1 MADRDSIHQPDSA
14 SGGLETGA
22 RPYNPPLLPYEIALI
37 EALGC
42 TEEEYR
48 EFIRHAELTARV
60 RPAGYEHVP
69 DIAND
74 VAITPIIVSL
84 VVGLISTAVS
94 VLLAP
99 KAQTVQTAKQTKIG
113 SRKLADQ
120 IGPTRFNQTTS
131 FDNVSALAEYGQ
143 PIPIPFGKKGTGSDG
158 VTTGGLILAPALVWS
173 RLYSYGTYQAFE
185 GVYVAGQYGV
195 DTPNF
200 TGVRIGTLPLDSL
213 GNKDYALYWSSKAA
227 NNRLSSGNLIAGSEG
242 SPDSGTSGRNVF
254 KAPDAFGMESDA
266 FSMAYTPQS
275 NTVFGTSTPIHNGT
289 AFRFN
294 WEIISSPYDSTL
306 HEGGDGGARKEKARR
321 EMQAKRRKIAGSEA
335 DVLHNDNKERGMPGV
350 GRAYSRRMGFIRYND
365 SIFSNRTIVRNVKVG
380 DELEYEIY
388 GADWSELENRSRE
401 DGGFAGSS
409 VNLKDLENSADSWRS
424 RASDLLVVG
433 SKWIILDSVWVV
445 QSRSPQT
452 WKPGVAAQYIVFKC
466 TAVLTHNGVSSM
478 GIPGTRTV
486 REVLGGYEGPINSY
500 NEQKHCGA
508 GFYNI
513 CRYNFATIRPVRRDT
528 ECIEIGIRS
537 QVWNKASGLCN
548 FNAIPSP
555 GDLNNF
561 DEDNITLNTPR
572 MNKYFERTSCF
583 SIYVRKVANAD
594 GSRNG
599 TWERIGRLFS
609 VTGNAPVNM
618 YNYVRIKPQTAGYYE
633 YRFIPRTGSDVAI
646 QSIEGNFTTELDSTG
661 GSLIG
666 ENFNTPSHGT
676 FRITTT
682 GRKIRIKNIKLNPE
696 MVVDP
701 RTTPGETETS
711 YKPTG
716 IVSVGRGV
724 ASPELGYLREHSW
737 MVQILGNPRDHV
749 YNFNTGYLTYED
761 SNGRSITVGFKGYSE
776 PYGGQKDANGRY
788 QISQQ
793 YLNATG
799 NNLFAWTKYPELFV
813 EASTGSWNVNEQF
826 TCRLPLNNFI
836 SNYTDAEK
844 RSRYDYFDFTFRVTS
859 VEENSEV
866 TPPTVTGERI
876 FEYSSRVSDTSHFL
890 ELTKSNESGPEHEI
904 VYVNESLAN
913 NTDNG
918 PVAEY
923 YSMSTMGLAIKSNG
937 QLNGVGQLRAWS
949 QTGINVYR
957 LIEKSYAPSN
967 LLADFVYYLLTDP
980 GQGLGNVV
988 PSELIDTSSLEI
1000 SARFQRAN
1008 HMFYDGV
1015 LEDSES
1021 IRSFIYDNASLHIC
1035 NFTIKNGRFG
1045 MMPALPYDGNYKIST
1060 RPINP
1065 EQIFTSGNIIE
1076 DSLQVQYIEASQR
1089 TDFRALVTWRVTIS
1103 NDLPTQASALV
1114 DWADLA
1120 AQNRGSLT
1128 QQTFDLSDFC
1138 TNEAQALKTARFLLS
1153 IRRRVTH
1160 TISFKT
1166 VPDALQI
1173 QPGSYIRVITSSTS
1187 YSAANNGA
1195 VTDAGEL
1202 VTVST
1207 IQNGTYDALVYYPTT
1222 SELKEQRIT
1231 ISNNRVTAS
1240 SLYGTLFTLLS
1251 SQVNQGLYQVEQLT
1265 LDEDGLVNIAAVE
1278 VPVDSSG
1285 ASIVAKDVLTESNFR
1300 VLE

>member
-1 MADRDSIHQPDSA
+1 MADRDFIHQPDPKS
-14 SGGLETGA
+14 SGLEAGA

-48 EFIRHAELTARV
+48 EFIRHAELAARV
-60 RPAGYEHVP
+60 RPAGYEHIP
-69 DIAND
+69 DIVNAPAA
-74 VAITPIIVSL
+74 VPLLVSL

-99 KAQTVQTAKQTKIG
+99 KAQTIQAQKQTKIG

-143 PIPIPFGKKGTGSDG
+143 PIPIPFGTKGTGADG
-158 VTTGGLILAPALVWS
+158 ITTGGLILAPALVWS

-195 DTPNF
+195 NTPNF

-213 GNKDYALYWSSKAA
+213 GNKDFALYWSSKEA

-242 SPDSGTSGRNVF
+242 SRDSGTLGRNVF

-335 DVLHNDNKERGMPGV
+335 DVLHNKSPERGMPGV
-350 GRAYSRRMGFIRYND
+350 GRAYSRRMGFIRYNN
-365 SIFSNRTIVRNVKVG
+365 SVFSDKTIVRNVKVG
-380 DELEYEIY
+380 DELEYEIF

-445 QSRSPQT
+445 QSRDPQT
-452 WKPGVAAQYIVFKC
+452 WRPGVAAQYIVFKC
-466 TAVLTHNGVSSM
+466 TAVLTRNGVSSM

-486 REVLGGYEGPINSY
+486 REVLGGYEGPVNGY
-500 NEQKHCGA
+500 NETKHCGA

-513 CRYNFATIRPVRRDT
+513 CRYNFATIRPVRRDA
-528 ECIEIGIRS
+528 ECVEIGLRS

-548 FNAIPSP
+548 INAIPSP
-555 GDLNNF
+555 GDLNKF
-561 DEDNITLNTPR
+561 DESNITLNTPR
-572 MNKYFERTSCF
+572 MDKYFERTSCF
-583 SIYVRKVANAD
+583 SIYVRKVAEAN
-594 GSRNG
+594 GTRNG

-618 YNYVRIKPQTAGYYE
+618 YNYVRIKPRTPGYYE

-646 QSIEGNFTTELDSTG
+646 QSIDTNVTTELDSTG

-666 ENFNTPSHGT
+666 EDFDTPSHGT

-682 GRKIRIKNIKLNPE
+682 GRKTLIKNIRLNPE
-696 MVVDP
+696 LIVDP
-701 RTTPGETETS
+701 RTSPGDTETS
-711 YKPTG
+711 YKPTNL
-716 IVSVGRGV
+716 SVTGGV
-724 ASPELGYLREHSW
+724 ASPSQGWLESHSW
-737 MVQILGNPRDHV
+737 MTQILGQARSYPGQRRS
-749 YNFNTGYLTYED
+749 GYFTYTD
-761 SNGRSITVGFKGYSE
+761 GGRSVTVGWEGTSAI
-776 PYGGQKDANGRY
+776 YGGQSQISPQYLSANG
-788 QISQQ
+788 
-793 YLNATG
+793 G
-799 NNLFAWTKYPELFV
+799 NPWAWVKFPRIFV
-813 EASTGSWNVNEQF
+813 QSSTGSWNVGEQF
-826 TCRLPLNNFI
+826 TYRLPLNNHI
-836 SNYTDAEK
+836 SNYTDANK
-844 RSRYDYFDFTFRVTS
+844 RRYNHFDFTIRIDS
-859 VEENSEV
+859 VEQSDEV
-866 TPPTVTGERI
+866 TPPVVTGERI
-876 FEYSSRVSDTSHFL
+876 FEYNSRVSDTSHFL

-913 NTDNG
+913 SSDNG

-949 QTGINVYR
+949 QSGISVYR

-980 GQGLGNVV
+980 GQGLGNIV
-988 PSELIDTSSLEI
+988 PSELIDTSSLEV

-1060 RPINP
+1060 SPINP

-1089 TDFRALVTWRVTIS
+1089 TDFRALVTWRVTVS

-1160 TISFKT
+1160 TLSFKT

-1202 VTVST
+1202 ITVSA

-1222 SELKEQRIT
+1222 SELKEQKIT

>member
-1 MADRDSIHQPDSA
+1 MADRDFIHQSDSA

-69 DIAND
+69 DVVNGP
-74 VAITPIIVSL
+74 VAVPILISL

-99 KAQTVQTAKQTKIG
+99 KAQTAQTAQQTKIG

-131 FDNVSALAEYGQ
+131 FDNVSVLAEYGQ
-143 PIPIPFGKKGTGSDG
+143 PIPIPFGTKGTGADG

-185 GVYVAGQYGV
+185 GIYVAGQYGV
-195 DTPNF
+195 NTPNF
-200 TGVRIGTLPLDSL
+200 TGVRIGTLTLDSL
-213 GNKDYALYWSSKAA
+213 GNKDFALYWSSREA

-335 DVLHNDNKERGMPGV
+335 DVLHNNNAERGMPGV
-350 GRAYSRRMGFIRYND
+350 GRAYSRRMGFIRYNN
-365 SIFSNRTIVRNVKVG
+365 SVFSDKKIVRNVKVD
-380 DELEYEIY
+380 DELEYEIC
-388 GADWSELENRSRE
+388 GDDWSELENRSP
-401 DGGFAGSS
+401 DSGGFAGTS

-424 RASDLLVVG
+424 RASDLLVIG

-452 WKPGVAAQYIVFKC
+452 WKPGVVVQYIVFKC
-466 TAVLTHNGVSSM
+466 TAVLAPSGVSSM

-486 REVLGGYEGPINSY
+486 REVLGGYEGPVNGY
-500 NEQKHCGA
+500 NETKHCGA

-513 CRYNFATIRPVRRDT
+513 CRYNVATIRPVRRDT
-528 ECIEIGIRS
+528 ECVEIGLRS
-537 QVWNKASGLCN
+537 QVWNRASGLCN
-548 FNAIPSP
+548 INAIPSP
-555 GDLNNF
+555 GDLNKF
-561 DEDNITLNTPR
+561 DESNIALNTPR
-572 MNKYFERTSCF
+572 MDKYFERTSCF
-583 SIYVRKVANAD
+583 SIYVRKVAEAD
-594 GSRNG
+594 GTRNG
-599 TWERIGRLFS
+599 TWERIPRLFS

-618 YNYVRIKPQTAGYYE
+618 YNYIRIKPRTPGYYE
-633 YRFIPRTGSDVAI
+633 YRFVPRTGSDVAI
-646 QSIEGNFTTELDSTG
+646 QSIDTNVTTELDSTG

-666 ENFNTPSHGT
+666 EDFDTPSHGT

-682 GRKIRIKNIKLNPE
+682 GRKTKIRNIRLNPE
-696 MVVDP
+696 LVVDP
-701 RTTPGETETS
+701 RTSPGESETS
-711 YKPTG
+711 SKPTNL
-716 IVSVGRGV
+716 SVTGGV
-724 ASPELGYLREHSW
+724 ASPDQDWLESHSW
-737 MVQILGNPRDHV
+737 MTEILGQARSYPGQRRS
-749 YNFNTGYLTYED
+749 GYFTYTD
-761 SNGRSITVGFKGYSE
+761 GRRSVTVGWEGLSDV
-776 PYGGQKDANGRY
+776 YGGQS

-793 YLNATG
+793 YLNANGGNPYAWVKFPRIFVQSSTG
-799 NNLFAWTKYPELFV
+799 NWRV
-813 EASTGSWNVNEQF
+813 GEQF
-826 TCRLPLNNFI
+826 TYRLPLNNHI
-836 SNYTDAEK
+836 SNYTDSNK
-844 RSRYDYFDFTFRVTS
+844 VRYNHFDFTIRVDS
-859 VEENSEV
+859 VERSNEV
-866 TPPTVTGERI
+866 TPPVVTGERI
-876 FEYSSRVSDTSHFL
+876 FEHNSRVSDTSHFL

-913 NTDNG
+913 SSDNG

-923 YSMSTMGLAIKSNG
+923 YSMSTVGLAIKSNG
-937 QLNGVGQLRAWS
+937 QLNGVGQFRAWS
-949 QTGINVYR
+949 ESGINVYR
-957 LIEKSYAPSN
+957 LIEKNYAPSN

-980 GQGLGNVV
+980 DQGLGNVV
-988 PSELIDTSSLEI
+988 PSELIDTSSLEV

-1060 RPINP
+1060 SPINP

-1076 DSLQVQYIEASQR
+1076 DSLQIQYIEASQR
-1089 TDFRALVTWRVTIS
+1089 TDFRALVTWRVTVS

-1120 AQNRGSLT
+1120 AQNRSSLT
-1128 QQTFDLSDFC
+1128 QQAFDLSEFC

-1160 TISFKT
+1160 TLSFKT

-1173 QPGSYIRVITSSTS
+1173 QPGSYIRVITSSTT
-1187 YSAANNGA
+1187 YNAANNGA

-1222 SELKEQRIT
+1222 SELKEQKIT

-1278 VPVDSSG
+1278 VPVDSRG

-1300 VLE
+1300 VLQ

>member
-1 MADRDSIHQPDSA
+1 MADRDSIHQPDFA

-48 EFIRHAELTARV
+48 EFIRHAELVARV

-69 DIAND
+69 DVVNASA
-74 VAITPIIVSL
+74 VVPIVVSL

-99 KAQTVQTAKQTKIG
+99 KAQTVQAAKQTKIG

-143 PIPIPFGKKGTGSDG
+143 PIPIPFGTKGTGADG

-195 DTPNF
+195 NTPNF

-213 GNKDYALYWSSKAA
+213 GNKDYALYWSSKVA
-227 NNRLSSGNLIAGSEG
+227 NNRLSSGNLIAGSDD

-254 KAPDAFGMESDA
+254 KAPDAFGIESDA

-306 HEGGDGGARKEKARR
+306 HEGGDGGSRKRDARF
-321 EMQAKRRKIAGSEA
+321 EMQARRRKIAGSEA
-335 DVLHNDNKERGMPGV
+335 DVLHNKSPERGMPGV
-350 GRAYSRRMGFIRYND
+350 GRAYSRRMGFIRYNN
-365 SIFSNRTIVRNVKVG
+365 SIFNNKTIVNNVKVG
-380 DELEYEIY
+380 DELEYEIF

-401 DGGFAGSS
+401 AGGFAGSS

-445 QSRSPQT
+445 QSRDPQT
-452 WKPGVAAQYIVFKC
+452 WKPGVDAQYIVFKC
-466 TAVLTHNGVSSM
+466 TAVLTRTGRSSM

-486 REVLGGYEGPINSY
+486 REVLGGYEGPVNGY
-500 NEQKHCGA
+500 NETKHCGA

-513 CRYNFATIRPVRRDT
+513 CRYNFATIRPVRRDA
-528 ECIEIGIRS
+528 ECVEIGLRS

-548 FNAIPSP
+548 INAIPSP
-555 GDLNNF
+555 GDLNKL
-561 DEDNITLNTPR
+561 DESNITLNTPR
-572 MNKYFERTSCF
+572 MDKYFERTSCF
-583 SIYVRKVANAD
+583 SIYVRKVAEAN
-594 GSRNG
+594 GTRNG

-609 VTGNAPVNM
+609 VTGNAPVNV
-618 YNYVRIKPQTAGYYE
+618 YNYIRIKPRTPGYYE

-646 QSIEGNFTTELDSTG
+646 KSIDTNVTTELDATG

-666 ENFNTPSHGT
+666 EDFDTPSHGT

-682 GRKIRIKNIKLNPE
+682 GRKTQIKNIKLNPE
-696 MVVDP
+696 LVVDP
-701 RTTPGETETS
+701 RTSPGDTETS
-711 YKPTG
+711 YRPT
-716 IVSVGRGV
+716 SLSTVGRGV
-724 ASPELGYLREHSW
+724 ASPEQPWLREQSW
-737 MVQILGNPRDHV
+737 MHQVLGDARNYRGQR
-749 YNFNTGYLTYED
+749 FAYLTYED
-761 SNGRSITVGFKGYSE
+761 GSRSITVGFE
-776 PYGGQKDANGRY
+776 GQSLY
-788 QISQQ
+788 FSTISQQ
-793 YLNATG
+793 YLLANGGDDRARY
-799 NNLFAWTKYPELFV
+799 AWFKYPRLFV
-813 EASTGSWNVNEQF
+813 QASTGNWDVGEQF
-826 TCRLPLNNFI
+826 TYRLPLRNHIAIYRDAVKVPF
-836 SNYTDAEK
+836 NYFE
-844 RSRYDYFDFTFRVTS
+844 FTFRIDS
-859 VEENSEV
+859 VEESDEV
-866 TPPTVTGERI
+866 TPPTITGERV
-876 FEYSSRVSDTSHFL
+876 FEYNSRVSDTSHFL

-913 NTDNG
+913 NSDSG

-949 QTGINVYR
+949 QSGISVYR
-957 LIEKSYAPSN
+957 LIEKNYAPSN

-988 PSELIDTSSLEI
+988 PSELIDKSSLEI

-1060 RPINP
+1060 SPINA

-1089 TDFRALVTWRVTIS
+1089 TDFRALVTWRVTVS

-1120 AQNRGSLT
+1120 AQNRSSLT

-1138 TNEAQALKTARFLLS
+1138 TNKAQALKTARFLLS
-1153 IRRRVTH
+1153 IRRRITH

-1207 IQNGTYDALVYYPTT
+1207 VQNGTYDALVYYPTT
-1222 SELKEQRIT
+1222 SELKEQKIT

>member
-1 MADRDSIHQPDSA
+1 MADRDFIHQPDPKS
-14 SGGLETGA
+14 SGLEASA

-60 RPAGYEHVP
+60 RPAGYEHIP
-69 DIAND
+69 DIVNGP
-74 VAITPIIVSL
+74 VITPIVVSL

-99 KAQTVQTAKQTKIG
+99 KAQTIQAQKQTKIG

-143 PIPIPFGKKGTGSDG
+143 PIPIPFGTKGTGADG
-158 VTTGGLILAPALVWS
+158 ITTGGLILAPALVWS

-185 GVYVAGQYGV
+185 GIYVAGQYGV
-195 DTPNF
+195 NTPNF

-213 GNKDYALYWSSKAA
+213 GGKDFALYWSSKEA
-227 NNRLSSGNLIAGSEG
+227 NNRLSSGNLIAGSDD
-242 SPDSGTSGRNVF
+242 SLDSGTSGRNVF
-254 KAPDAFGMESDA
+254 KAPDAFGVESDA

-275 NTVFGTSTPIHNGT
+275 STVFGTSTPIHNGT

-306 HEGGDGGARKEKARR
+306 HEGGDGGARKENARR

-335 DVLHNDNKERGMPGV
+335 DVLHNKSPERGMPGV
-350 GRAYSRRMGFIRYND
+350 GRAYSRRMGFTEYNN
-365 SIFSNRTIVRNVKVG
+365 SPFSNKTIVNNVKVG
-380 DELEYEIY
+380 DELKYEIF
-388 GADWSELENRSRE
+388 GADWSELENRSR
-401 DGGFAGSS
+401 DSGGFAGTS
-409 VNLKDLENSADSWRS
+409 VNLKDLENSANSWRS

-452 WKPGVAAQYIVFKC
+452 WRPGVFRQYIVFKC
-466 TAVLTHNGVSSM
+466 TAVLTRSGVSSM
-478 GIPGTRTV
+478 GIPGTDTV
-486 REVLGGYEGPINSY
+486 RQVLGGYEGPVNSY
-500 NEQKHCGA
+500 NEKKHCGA

-513 CRYNFATIRPVRRDT
+513 CRYNFATIRPVRRDA
-528 ECIEIGIRS
+528 ECVEIGLRS

-548 FNAIPSP
+548 INAIPSP
-555 GDLNNF
+555 EDLNKF
-561 DEDNITLNTPR
+561 DESNITLNTPR
-572 MNKYFERTSCF
+572 MDKYFERTSCF
-583 SIYVRKVANAD
+583 SIYVRKVAEAD
-594 GSRNG
+594 GTRNG
-599 TWERIGRLFS
+599 TWERLSSTDPRTGGLFS
-609 VTGNAPVNM
+609 ITGNAPVNM
-618 YNYVRIKPQTAGYYE
+618 YNYIRIKPRTPGYYE

-646 QSIEGNFTTELDSTG
+646 QGIDTNFTTELDATG

-666 ENFNTPSHGT
+666 DDFDTPSHGT

-682 GRKIRIKNIKLNPE
+682 GRKTLIKNIRSNPE
-696 MVVDP
+696 LIVDP
-701 RTTPGETETS
+701 RTTPGDTETS
-711 YKPTG
+711 YKPTA
-716 IVSVGRGV
+716 IQRIASS
-724 ASPELGYLREHSW
+724 ASPNLVYLEDHSW
-737 MVQILGNPRDHV
+737 MTQILGLAKDYRWQKIH
-749 YNFNTGYLTYED
+749 TGYVTYEE
-761 SNGRSITVGFKGYSE
+761 NGRSIQIGFEGSSE
-776 PYGGQKDANGRY
+776 VYGGQGT
-788 QISQQ
+788 ISAQ
-793 YLNATG
+793 YMFASGDVYAWVKYPRVFVESSTG
-799 NNLFAWTKYPELFV
+799 N
-813 EASTGSWNVNEQF
+813 WNVGEEF
-826 TCRLPLNNFI
+826 TLRINLNNQI
-836 SNYTDAEK
+836 SNYIDDEK
-844 RSRYDYFDFTFRVTS
+844 RSRYNYFDITFSVTA
-859 VEENSEV
+859 VEQSDEV

-913 NTDNG
+913 STDNG

-949 QTGINVYR
+949 QSGINVYR
-957 LIEKSYAPSN
+957 LIEKNYAPSN

-980 GQGLGNVV
+980 GQGLGNIV
-988 PSELIDTSSLEI
+988 PSELIDTSSLEV

-1060 RPINP
+1060 SPINP

-1089 TDFRALVTWRVTIS
+1089 TDFRALVTWRVTVS

-1160 TISFKT
+1160 TLSFKT

-1202 VTVST
+1202 VTVSA

-1222 SELKEQRIT
+1222 SELKEQKIT

>member
-1 MADRDSIHQPDSA
+1 MADRDFIREPNSA

-60 RPAGYEHVP
+60 RPAGYEHIP
-69 DIAND
+69 DIVND
-74 VAITPIIVSL
+74 PVITPIVVSL

-99 KAQTVQTAKQTKIG
+99 KAQTAQAAKQTKIG

-143 PIPIPFGKKGTGSDG
+143 PIPIPFGKKGTGADG
-158 VTTGGLILAPALVWS
+158 ITTGGLILAPALVWS

-185 GVYVAGQYGV
+185 GIYVAGQYGV
-195 DTPNF
+195 NTPNF

-306 HEGGDGGARKEKARR
+306 HEGGDGGARKAKARR

-335 DVLHNDNKERGMPGV
+335 DVLHNNNAERGMPGV
-350 GRAYSRRMGFIRYND
+350 GRAYSRRMGFIRYN
-365 SIFSNRTIVRNVKVG
+365 SSVFSNKTIVNNVKAG

-388 GADWSELENRSRE
+388 GADWSELENRSRD
-401 DGGFAGSS
+401 DGGFAGTS
-409 VNLKDLENSADSWRS
+409 VNLKDLENSANSWRS

-433 SKWIILDSVWVV
+433 SKWIILDSIWVV

-466 TAVLTHNGVSSM
+466 TAVLTRNGVSSM

-486 REVLGGYEGPINSY
+486 REVLGGYEGPVNGY
-500 NEQKHCGA
+500 NETKHCGA

-513 CRYNFATIRPVRRDT
+513 CRSNIATIRPVRRDA

-548 FNAIPSP
+548 INAIPSP
-555 GDLNNF
+555 GDLNKF

-572 MNKYFERTSCF
+572 MDKYFERTSCF
-583 SIYVRKVANAD
+583 SIYVRKVAEAN
-594 GSRNG
+594 GTRNG

-618 YNYVRIKPQTAGYYE
+618 YNYVRIKPRTPGYYE

-646 QSIEGNFTTELDSTG
+646 QSIDTNVTTELDSTG

-666 ENFNTPSHGT
+666 EDFDTPSHGT

-682 GRKIRIKNIKLNPE
+682 GRRTQIRDIKLNPE
-696 MVVDP
+696 LVVDP
-701 RTTPGETETS
+701 RTSPGDTETS
-711 YKPTG
+711 YRPTNL
-716 IVSVGRGV
+716 SVTGGV
-724 ASPELGYLREHSW
+724 ASPNQGWLESHSW
-737 MVQILGNPRDHV
+737 MTQILGQARNHPYQRK
-749 YNFNTGYLTYED
+749 FGYFTHTEG
-761 SNGRSITVGFKGYSE
+761 GRSITVGWEGFSDV
-776 PYGGQKDANGRY
+776 YGGQS

-793 YLNATG
+793 YQNANG
-799 NNLFAWTKYPELFV
+799 GSPWAWVKYPRIFV
-813 EASTGSWNVNEQF
+813 QASTGSWNVGEQF
-826 TCRLPLNNFI
+826 TYRLPLNNHI
-836 SNYTDAEK
+836 SNYTDSNK
-844 RSRYDYFDFTFRVTS
+844 VRYNHFDFTIKVDS
-859 VEENSEV
+859 VEQSDEV
-866 TPPTVTGERI
+866 TPPIITGERI
-876 FEYSSRVSDTSHFL
+876 FEYNSRVSDTSHFL

-913 NTDNG
+913 NNDSG

-949 QTGINVYR
+949 QSGISVYR

-1060 RPINP
+1060 SPINA

-1089 TDFRALVTWRVTIS
+1089 TDFRALVTWRVTVS

-1222 SELKEQRIT
+1222 SELKEQKIT

-1240 SLYGTLFTLLS
+1240 SLRGTLFTLLS

>member
-1 MADRDSIHQPDSA
+1 MADRDFIHQSDSA

-69 DIAND
+69 DVVNGP
-74 VAITPIIVSL
+74 VVVPIVVSL

-99 KAQTVQTAKQTKIG
+99 KAQTAQIAKQTKIG

-143 PIPIPFGKKGTGSDG
+143 PIPIPFGRKGTGADG

-185 GVYVAGQYGV
+185 GIYVAGQYGV
-195 DTPNF
+195 NTPNF

-213 GNKDYALYWSSKAA
+213 GNKDYALYWSSKEA

-306 HEGGDGGARKEKARR
+306 HEGGDGGSRKRDARF
-321 EMQAKRRKIAGSEA
+321 EMQARRRKIAGSEA
-335 DVLHNDNKERGMPGV
+335 DVLHDNNAERGMPGV
-350 GRAYSRRMGFIRYND
+350 GRAYSRRMGFIRYNN
-365 SIFSNRTIVRNVKVG
+365 SIFSDRTIVNNVKVG
-380 DELEYEIY
+380 DELEYEIF

-445 QSRSPQT
+445 QSRDPQT

-466 TAVLTHNGVSSM
+466 TAVLTRSGVSSM

-486 REVLGGYEGPINSY
+486 REVLGGYEGPVNGY
-500 NEQKHCGA
+500 NETKHCGA

-513 CRYNFATIRPVRRDT
+513 CRYNFATIRPVRRDA
-528 ECIEIGIRS
+528 ECVEIGLRS

-548 FNAIPSP
+548 INAIPSP
-555 GDLNNF
+555 GDLNKL
-561 DEDNITLNTPR
+561 DESNITLNTPR
-572 MNKYFERTSCF
+572 MDKYFERTSCF
-583 SIYVRKVANAD
+583 SIYVRKVAEAN
-594 GSRNG
+594 GTRNG

-609 VTGNAPVNM
+609 ITGNAPVNM
-618 YNYVRIKPQTAGYYE
+618 YNYIRIKPRTPGYYE

-646 QSIEGNFTTELDSTG
+646 QSIDTNVTTELDAAG

-666 ENFNTPSHGT
+666 EDFDTPSHGT

-682 GRKIRIKNIKLNPE
+682 GRKTQIKNIRLNPE
-696 MVVDP
+696 LVVDP
-701 RTTPGETETS
+701 RTSPGETETS
-711 YKPTG
+711 YRPTNL
-716 IVSVGRGV
+716 SVAGGV
-724 ASPELGYLREHSW
+724 ASPNQGWLESHSW
-737 MVQILGNPRDHV
+737 MTQILGDARNYV
-749 YNFNTGYLTYED
+749 YQSRFGYFTYTD
-761 SNGRSITVGFKGYSE
+761 GGRSITVGWEGFSDV
-776 PYGGQKDANGRY
+776 YGGQSE
-788 QISQQ
+788 ISTQ
-793 YLNATG
+793 YLNANGGNPWAWVKFPRIFVEDSTG
-799 NNLFAWTKYPELFV
+799 N
-813 EASTGSWNVNEQF
+813 WNVGEQF
-826 TCRLPLNNFI
+826 TFRLPLNNHI
-836 SNYTDAEK
+836 SNYTDENK
-844 RSRYDYFDFTFRVTS
+844 SRYNYFDFTIRVDS
-859 VEENSEV
+859 VQQSDEV
-866 TPPTVTGERI
+866 TPPIVTGERI
-876 FEYSSRVSDTSHFL
+876 FEYNSRVSDTSHFL

-913 NTDNG
+913 SSDDG
-918 PVAEY
+918 PTAEY
-923 YSMSTMGLAIKSNG
+923 YSMSTVGLAIKSNG

-949 QTGINVYR
+949 QSGINVYR
-957 LIEKSYAPSN
+957 LIEKNYAPSN

-988 PSELIDTSSLEI
+988 PSELIDTSSLEV

-1060 RPINP
+1060 SPINP

-1089 TDFRALVTWRVTIS
+1089 TDFRALVTWRVTVS

-1153 IRRRVTH
+1153 IRRRITH
-1160 TISFKT
+1160 TLSFKT

-1222 SELKEQRIT
+1222 SELKEQKIT

>member
-1 MADRDSIHQPDSA
+1 MADRDSIHQPDFA

-37 EALGC
+37 QALGC

-48 EFIRHAELTARV
+48 EFIRHAELAARV

-74 VAITPIIVSL
+74 AVITPIVVSL
-84 VVGLISTAVS
+84 VVGLVSTAVS

-99 KAQTVQTAKQTKIG
+99 KAQTAQTAQQTKIG

-143 PIPIPFGKKGTGSDG
+143 PIPIPFGKKDIGEDG

-173 RLYSYGTYQAFE
+173 RLYSYGSYQAFE
-185 GVYVAGQYGV
+185 GIYVAGQYGV
-195 DTPNF
+195 NTPNF
-200 TGVRIGTLPLDSL
+200 TGIRIGTLPLDSL
-213 GNKDYALYWSSKAA
+213 GNKDFALYWSSRAA
-227 NNRLSSGNLIAGSEG
+227 NNRLTSENLIAGSQDDA
-242 SPDSGTSGRNVF
+242 DSGTSGRVVF

-275 NTVFGTSTPIHNGT
+275 NTAFGASTPIHNGT

-294 WEIISSPYDSTL
+294 WEVISSPYDSTL

-350 GRAYSRRMGFIRYND
+350 GRAYSRRMGFIKYNEREY
-365 SIFSNRTIVRNVKVG
+365 SNKKIVTNVKAG
-380 DELEYEIY
+380 DTLEYEIF
-388 GADWSELENRSRE
+388 GADWSELEDRSPE
-401 DGGFAGSS
+401 DGGFEGTS
-409 VNLKDLENSADSWRS
+409 VNLKDLENSANSWRN

-445 QSRSPQT
+445 QSRSPQN
-452 WKPGVAAQYIVFKC
+452 WKPGLERQTIIFKC
-466 TAVLTHNGVSSM
+466 TAVLTSTGISSM

-486 REVLGGYEGPINSY
+486 REVLGGYEGPVNSY

-508 GFYNI
+508 AFYNI
-513 CRYNFATIRPVRRDT
+513 CRSNIATIRPVRRDS

-572 MNKYFERTSCF
+572 MDKYFERTSCF

-609 VTGNAPVNM
+609 ITGNAPVNM
-618 YNYVRIKPQTAGYYE
+618 YNYVRIKPRTADYYE
-633 YRFIPRTGSDVAI
+633 YRFVPRTGSDVAI
-646 QSIEGNFTTELDSTG
+646 QSIDSNVTTELDSTG

-666 ENFNTPSHGT
+666 EEFNTPSHGT

-682 GRKIRIKNIKLNPE
+682 GRKVRIKSIKLNPE

-701 RTTPGETETS
+701 RTTPGDTETN
-711 YKPTG
+711 YTPTNL
-716 IVSVGRGV
+716 VAVGRGV
-724 ASPELGYLREHSW
+724 ASPELGYLREHAW
-737 MVQILGNPRDHV
+737 MTQVLGLAR
-749 YNFNTGYLTYED
+749 NFPYQEKVGRVTYESD
-761 SNGRSITVGFKGYSE
+761 GRSIVVGFRGYSTLF
-776 PYGGQKDANGRY
+776 GGQGT
-788 QISQQ
+788 ISQQ
-793 YLNATG
+793 YRNANSNSAFAWEKYPAVFVDSSTG
-799 NNLFAWTKYPELFV
+799 NWSVGET
-813 EASTGSWNVNEQF
+813 F
-826 TCRLPLNNFI
+826 TIRIFLNNQI
-836 SNYTDAEK
+836 SNYIDAEK
-844 RSRYDYFDFTFRVTS
+844 TRKYNYFDMTFRVTD
-859 VEENSEV
+859 VEESDEV
-866 TPPTVTGERI
+866 SDPIVTGKRI
-876 FEYSSRVSDTSHFL
+876 FEQNSRVSDTSHFL
-890 ELTKSNESGPEHEI
+890 ELSKSNESGPEHEI

-913 NTDNG
+913 NIDSG

-923 YSMSTMGLAIKSNG
+923 YSMSTIGLAIKSNG
-937 QLNGVGQLRAWS
+937 QLNGVGQLRAWNPS
-949 QTGINVYR
+949 GLNVYQ
-957 LIEKSYAPSN
+957 LIGKKYAPSN
-967 LLADFVYYLLTDP
+967 LLADLVYYLLTDP
-980 GQGLGNVV
+980 DQGLGNVV
-988 PSELIDTSSLEI
+988 PSELIDTDSLEI
-1000 SARFQRAN
+1000 SARYQRAN
-1008 HMFYDGV
+1008 YMFYDGV

-1045 MMPALPYDGNYKIST
+1045 MMPALPYDSNYKIST
-1060 RPINP
+1060 SPINP

-1089 TDFRALVTWRVTIS
+1089 TDFRALVTWRVTVS

-1114 DWADLA
+1114 DWADLIE
-1120 AQNRGSLT
+1120 RGSLT
-1128 QQTFDLSDFC
+1128 QQSFDLSDFC
-1138 TNEAQALKTARFLLS
+1138 TNEAQALKVARFLLS
-1153 IRRRVTH
+1153 IRRRITH
-1160 TISFKT
+1160 TLSFKT

-1195 VTDAGEL
+1195 ITDAGQL
-1202 VTVST
+1202 VTVRT
-1207 IQNGTYDALVYYPTT
+1207 IENGTYDALVYYPTT
-1222 SELKEQRIT
+1222 SELKEQKIT
-1231 ISNNRVTAS
+1231 ISNSRVATS
-1240 SLYGTLFTLLS
+1240 SLHGALFTLLS

-1300 VLE
+1300 VLQ